1 MEQAELIIKYLKGEL
16 NTVEKQQ
23 LETWL
28 AADERNRALLES
40 FREQEQLAADMAFF
54 DAIDVSADWEAV
66 ALRAGYE
73 HKVKLKRRRVVL
85 LWSAAAASILL
96 AIGVLTLKKDT
107 LPPPVLA
114 VQVNDVQPGS
124 NKAVLQ
130 LANGQTVT
138 LGKAD
143 TTLDADGAKIKQQQG
158 ALLYNGKE
166 GVADVVQYNTLTT
179 PRGGQFQLVLAD
191 GTAVWLNASSSIR
204 FPTRFAGNE
213 RIVELTGEGYFEVA
227 KDKHKP
233 FRVKVNGVEIAVL
246 GTHFNVM
253 AYQGITKTTLAEGSV
268 KIQLA
273 DNRSWLLKPG
283 QQGTVKENKE
293 VSIATT
299 DVEKAL
305 AWKNGLFYFKDDEI
319 KDIVEQLARWY
330 DVDIELKGTIPGK
343 QISGN
348 IRRQAT
354 LSQVLEM
361 LNYVSGAKY
370 TLGQKKVTVSF

>member
-1 MEQAELIIKYLKGEL
+1 MEHAELIIKYLKGEL

-23 LETWL
+23 LDAWL
-28 AADERNRALLES
+28 AADERNRELLES
-40 FREQEQLAADMAFF
+40 FRKPEQLAADMAFF
-54 DAIDVSADWEAV
+54 DEMDVTADWEAV
-66 ALRAGYE
+66 AVRSGYDTG
-73 HKVKLKRRRVVL
+73 KRPVLRRRII
-85 LWSAAAASILL
+85 LWSAAAASVLL
-96 AIGVLTLKKDT
+96 AIGLLTFKKDT
-107 LPPPVLA
+107 PPAPSVVA
-114 VQVNDVQPGS
+114 MKVHDVQPGG

-130 LANGQTVT
+130 LGNGQTVT

-143 TTLDADGAKIKQQQG
+143 TTLDEDGAKIRQQQG
-158 ALLYNGKE
+158 ALVYDEKE
-166 GVADVVQYNTLTT
+166 GAVQYNTLTT

-204 FPTRFAGNE
+204 FPTRFSGKE

-227 KDKHKP
+227 KDQHKP

-253 AYQGITKTTLAEGSV
+253 GYKGITRTTLAEGSV

-293 VSIATT
+293 VNIAAT

-305 AWKNGLFYFKDDEI
+305 AWKNGVFYFKDDAI
-319 KDIVEQLARWY
+319 TDIVEQLARWY
-330 DVDIELKGTIPGK
+330 DVDIQLKGNVPAK

-370 TLGQKKVTVSF
+370 TLEDKQVTVSF

>member
-1 MEQAELIIKYLKGEL
+1 MEPAELIVKYFKGEL
-16 NTVEKQQ
+16 NTVEKQE
-23 LETWL
+23 LEAWL
-28 AADERNRALLES
+28 AADEQNRALLER
-40 FREQEQLAADMAFF
+40 FGEQQQLADDMAFF
-54 DAIDVSADWEAV
+54 DAIDVTADWEAV
-66 ALRAGYE
+66 AVRAGYDTNTQP
-73 HKVKLKRRRVVL
+73 KRRRIV

-96 AIGVLTLKKDT
+96 AIGLLTFKKET
-107 LPPPVLA
+107 PQAPVVA
-114 VQVNDVQPGS
+114 AKVNDIQPGS
-124 NKAVLQ
+124 NKATLQ

-138 LGKAD
+138 LGKTD

-158 ALLYNGKE
+158 ALLYNGGEKTE
-166 GVADVVQYNTLTT
+166 EVVYNTLTT

-191 GTAVWLNASSSIR
+191 GTEVWLNASSSIR
-204 FPTRFAGNE
+204 FPTRFEGRE

-273 DNRSWLLKPG
+273 DKRSWLLKPG
-283 QQGTVKENKE
+283 QQGTVKENQE
-293 VSIATT
+293 VNIAAT

-319 KDIVEQLARWY
+319 KDIVAQLARWY
-330 DVDIELKGTIPGK
+330 DIDIQLKGTIPTK

-370 TLGQKKVTVSF
+370 TLDQKKVTVSF

>member
-1 MEQAELIIKYLKGEL
+1 MEHAELIIKYLKGEL

-23 LETWL
+23 LDEWL
-28 AADERNRALLES
+28 AADERNRELLES
-40 FREQEQLAADMAFF
+40 FSKEEQLAADMAFF
-54 DAIDVSADWEAV
+54 DEIDVTADWEAV
-66 ALRAGYE
+66 AVRSGYDTR
-73 HKVKLKRRRVVL
+73 KKPVLRRRMI
-85 LWSAAAASILL
+85 LWGAAAAASVLF
-96 AIGVLTLKKDT
+96 AIGLLNYKKDT
-107 LPPPVLA
+107 PSALPVVA
-114 VQVNDVQPGS
+114 MKVHDVQPGS

-130 LANGQTVT
+130 LGNGQTVT

-143 TTLDADGAKIKQQQG
+143 TTLDEDGAKIRQQQG
-158 ALLYNGKE
+158 ALVYDEKE
-166 GVADVVQYNTLTT
+166 GAVQYNTLTT

-204 FPTRFAGNE
+204 FPTRFSGKE

-227 KDKHKP
+227 KDQHKP

-253 AYQGITKTTLAEGSV
+253 GYKGITKTTLAEGSV
-268 KIQLA
+268 KIELA

-293 VSIATT
+293 VNIAAT

-305 AWKNGLFYFKDDEI
+305 AWKNGVFYFKDDAI
-319 KDIVEQLARWY
+319 TDVVEQLARWY
-330 DVDIELKGTIPGK
+330 DIDIQLKGNVPAK

-370 TLGQKKVTVSF
+370 TLEDKQVTVSF

>member
-1 MEQAELIIKYLKGEL
+1 MEPAELIIKYFKGEL
-16 NTVEKQQ
+16 STVEKQE
-23 LETWL
+23 LEAWL
-28 AADERNRALLES
+28 AADEQNRALLER
-40 FREQEQLAADMAFF
+40 FRDQRQLADDMAFF
-54 DAIDVSADWEAV
+54 DGIDVTADWEAV
-66 ALRAGYE
+66 AVRAGYDTSAQP
-73 HKVKLKRRRVVL
+73 KRRRMV
-85 LWSAAAASILL
+85 LWSAVAASILL
-96 AIGVLTLKKDT
+96 ATGLLTFKKET
-107 LPPPVLA
+107 PPAPLVA
-114 VQVNDVQPGS
+114 AKVNDIQPGS

-138 LGKAD
+138 LGRAD
-143 TTLDADGAKIKQQQG
+143 TSLDADGAKIRQQQG
-158 ALLYNGKE
+158 ALVYKGKE
-166 GVADVVQYNTLTT
+166 EAAAAVQYNTLST

-204 FPTRFAGNE
+204 FPTRFEGKE

-227 KDKHKP
+227 KDQHKP

-253 AYQGITKTTLAEGSV
+253 AYQGVTKTTLAEGSV

-283 QQGTVKENKE
+283 QQGTVKENQE
-293 VSIATT
+293 VNIAAT

-319 KDIVEQLARWY
+319 KDIVAQLARWY
-330 DVDIELKGTIPGK
+330 DVDIQLKGTIPAK

-354 LSQVLEM
+354 LLQVLEM

-370 TLGQKKVTVSF
+370 TLDQKKVTVSF

>member
-1 MEQAELIIKYLKGEL
+1 MEPAELIVKYFKGEL
-16 NTVEKQQ
+16 NTVEKQE
-23 LETWL
+23 LEAWL
-28 AADERNRALLES
+28 AADEQNRVLLES
-40 FREQEQLAADMAFF
+40 FRDQQQLADDMAFF
-54 DAIDVSADWEAV
+54 DAIDVTADWEAV
-66 ALRAGYE
+66 AVRAGYDTNTQP
-73 HKVKLKRRRVVL
+73 KRRRIVL
-85 LWSAAAASILL
+85 WTAAAASILL
-96 AIGVLTLKKDT
+96 VTGLLTFRKET
-107 LPPPVLA
+107 PPAPLVA
-114 VQVNDVQPGS
+114 AKVSDIQPGS

-138 LGKAD
+138 LGQAD

-158 ALLYNGKE
+158 ALLYKGKE
-166 GVADVVQYNTLTT
+166 EAAAAVQYNTLST

-204 FPTRFAGNE
+204 FPTRFEGKE

-227 KDKHKP
+227 KDQHKP
-233 FRVKVNGVEIAVL
+233 FRVKVNGMEIAVL

-253 AYQGITKTTLAEGSV
+253 AYQGVTKTTLAEGSV

-273 DNRSWLLKPG
+273 DKRSWLLKPG
-283 QQGTVKENKE
+283 QQGTVKENQE
-293 VSIATT
+293 VNIAAT

-319 KDIVEQLARWY
+319 KDIVAQLARWY
-330 DVDIELKGTIPGK
+330 DVDIQLKGTIPAK

-370 TLGQKKVTVSF
+370 TLDQKKVTVSF